1 MLFPAGVLQPPLFS
15 ARQPMS
21 VNFGHV
27 GTFMGH
33 ELMHGFDD
41 TGRLYGPG
49 GRKAER
55 QEDEEDGQVPDLMT
69 SYSLFKLRPNI
80 RSQGR

>member
-55 QEDEEDGQVPDLMT
+55 QEEEDEEDGQVPDQMT
-69 SYSLFKLRPNI
+69 NSN
-80 RSQGR
+80 